1 MTANDL
7 HDLSKFLMDLHFIQ
21 ANAIVGA
28 ELQGNKQAI
37 KYMKRIAEL
46 RELIKL
52 EAGIKEKSND

>member
-1 MTANDL
+1 MTTQDW
-7 HDLSKFLMDLHFIQ
+7 HDINKFLMDLHFIQ

-46 RELIKL
+46 HELVKL
-52 EAGIKEKSND
+52 EAGIKEKK

>member
-1 MTANDL
+1 
-7 HDLSKFLMDLHFIQ
+7 MDLHFIQ
-21 ANAIVGA
+21 ANEIVGA

-52 EAGIKEKSND
+52 EAGIKEKQA

>member
-1 MTANDL
+1 MTANDW
-7 HDLSKFLMDLHFIQ
+7 HDMNRFLMDLHFIQ

-46 RELIKL
+46 RELVKL
-52 EAGIKEKSND
+52 EAGIKEKT